1 MGLRDVTLNQFSFPF
16 LGQMWCCRTAGL
28 EGTVCS
34 MQDLSRAMRLGW
46 VGFGGLIC
54 FLSFFFFFFLVTYL
68 PKLLSCRTGSGSGSG
83 PTGLS
88 VFSVQGDTG
97 MVTIETANSLTR
109 YLR

>member
-46 VGFGGLIC
+46 VGFGGIDL
-54 FLSFFFFFFLVTYL
+54 FSFFLLFFWSPTYL
-68 PKLLSCRTGSGSGSG
+68 SCSAAGQVQVQVQVQLAC
-83 PTGLS
+83 PCL
-88 VFSVQGDTG
+88 VFRETRGHGGDG
-97 MVTIETANSLTR
+97 YNRDS
-109 YLR
+109 